1 VHSEDC
7 LKVLSN
13 RDNLQ
18 DAKELLEVFKIMV
31 QGLKD
36 LVENNDCEGCQTMIQ
51 NMRTIILGNNINSE
65 DPGDYEIDSSQF
77 DMDISSNYCLLFTL
91 CMEYTQIIND
101 WENNWAPSQII
112 NDWENNWAPCFP
124 DSSILSADK
133 LEGIEALEIDKKKT
147 TQEAM
152 KIYKP
157 IIENILQIT
166 SIPVNALLI
175 END

>member
-1 VHSEDC
+1 
-7 LKVLSN
+7 
-13 RDNLQ
+13 
-18 DAKELLEVFKIMV
+18 MV
-31 QGLKD
+31 QDLIP
-36 LVENNDCEGCQTMIQ
+36 LVENNDCEGCQTIIQ
-51 NMRTIILGNNINSE
+51 NMRTIILGNNINS
-65 DPGDYEIDSSQF
+65 DNPADYKIDSSQF

-101 WENNWAPSQII
+101 WENNY
-112 NDWENNWAPCFP
+112 APCFP
-124 DSSILSADK
+124 DSSTLSADK
-133 LEGIEALEIDKKKT
+133 LEGNEALEIDKKKT